1 MFIYWMG
8 ECDVV
13 DSNKE
18 RKIEYDKSN
27 LFLLDKNDSFFS
39 LIRCTQCTS
48 FAC

>member
-18 RKIEYDKSN
+18 RKIDYDLSMHISFVLN
-27 LFLLDKNDSFFS
+27 LFN
-39 LIRCTQCTS
+39 LID
-48 FAC
+48 